1 MAKFDELVELA
12 LHYRTIADINDY
24 CDEYD
29 GTCDELG
36 FDNTALLNIVM
47 AVEYELRKG
56 IDALSRFE
64 LGDFN
69 IAANEALHE
78 LSMEY
83 NNSCEA
89 IGRYTH

>member
-1 MAKFDELVELA
+1 MPKYLA
-12 LHYRTIADINDY
+12 YKYAGGVY
-24 CDEYD
+24 C
-29 GTCDELG
+29 G
-36 FDNTALLNIVM
+36 NVM

-56 IDALSRFE
+56 IDSLSRSE